1 VRELPLP
8 EISIAEQEKIVSA
21 IKTEIDKQREFDKK
35 IQQKKNEINKLIHE
49 AIK

>member
-1 VRELPLP
+1 LP
-8 EISIAEQEKIVSA
+8 EISKIEQEEIVAA
-21 IKTEIDKQREFDKK
+21 IKTETDKQREFDKK